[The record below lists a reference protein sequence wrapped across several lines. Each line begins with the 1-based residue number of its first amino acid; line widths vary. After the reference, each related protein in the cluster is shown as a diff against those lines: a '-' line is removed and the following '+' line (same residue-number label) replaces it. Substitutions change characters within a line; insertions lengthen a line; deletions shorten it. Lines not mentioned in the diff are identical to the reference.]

1 MTGRITRRTLL
12 AESARAGL
20 SLVALAEI
28 GGVTLGLAQRASS
41 GGAERLTLFVWSGL
55 NLPVVAHEVSK
66 AYTQSRPGV
75 SIEVL
80 EGQNFEVYPKMA
92 SARKLTPDR
101 PLVHFGY
108 SNPQFTYQGDVD
120 DMWEALD
127 LNNIPNAA
135 NIADAYKRPGNKGIG
150 FSIAPVGLM
159 YNTEA
164 LARARVEPPTSWT
177 DMWHPRFRGK
187 LTSVKYAWYL
197 NGLVV
202 AAKLNGGSEK
212 NIDPGFKLW
221 SERASQFV
229 AFANSNIDTRDLV
242 VRGDAWLA
250 VMFGGNALQWKQDG
264 APLEF
269 VIPREGVV
277 SFPLYLIVAKG
288 VTPPQKRIAEEV
300 INLILSERWLARW
313 ATLTY
318 YVPTTKRSVAPP
330 SLRSLPMYSPAVTER
345 AIQFDWLTMAQNE
358 AAWRERWDKEVVAR
372 MGR

>member
-1 MTGRITRRTLL
+1 MTRRMKRREFL
-12 AESARAGL
+12 AEGARAGL
-20 SLVALAEI
+20 GLFALAQI
-28 GGVTLGLAQRASS
+28 GGATLGLAQRASA
-41 GGAERLTLFVWSGL
+41 GGTERLTLFVWSGV
-55 NLPVVAHEVSK
+55 NLPTVANEVARFYMSNN
-66 AYTQSRPGV
+66 PGTT
-75 SIEVL
+75 IEVL
-80 EGQNFEVYPKMA
+80 EGQNFEIYPKMVG
-92 SARKLTPDR
+92 ARKLTPDR
-101 PLVHFGY
+101 PLVHLGY
-108 SNPQFTYQGDVD
+108 SNTQFTYQGDID
-120 DMWEALD
+120 DMWEPLD
-127 LNNIPNAA
+127 LSNIPNAA
-135 NIADAYKRPGNKGIG
+135 NVADAYKRPGNKGIG

-187 LTSVKYAWYL
+187 VTSVKYAWYA

-250 VMFGGNALQWKQDG
+250 AMFGGNALQWKQDG

-277 SFPLYLIVAKG
+277 AFPLYLIVAKG
-288 VTPPQKRIAEEV
+288 VTPLQKRIAEEV

-313 ATLTY
+313 ATLTG

-330 SLRSLPMYSPAVTER
+330 SLRGLPMYSPAVTER

-358 AAWRERWDKEVVAR
+358 TVWRERWDKEVVTR